1 MSQETKKVEEVKEQP
16 NALVINMDLAN
27 AIGNY
32 LSQRPYAEVKSIIAG
47 LEASNTITLKERKAQ
62 TQKFEWIL

>member
-1 MSQETKKVEEVKEQP
+1 
-16 NALVINMDLAN
+16 MDLAN